1 MYEDLRKAADDDPM
15 SFTFDELLNWAQ
27 PLKMVV
33 DHRNMTPK
41 TMEVLQNEWKAK
53 CLVRNAAFHRAIE
66 IKRLKRKLVMLTKA
80 SDDTAE
86 QKIELEASDDAAEQ
100 KIELEMEITRL
111 ESENLEERTQRKKEE
126 EKRNKEEAW
135 QQEEEKDRMKDERE
149 RKRAKMELEEEAQR
163 VAKTARDR
171 KRAEK
176 EAEKVAKAAER
187 NFVRTFLEAEEVALE
202 HRRQERDRR
211 RATWTAE
218 LDETITRMRAD
229 GFSFA
234 KIASRLCND
243 LKKDDIKYRWNRH
256 LNA

>member
-1 MYEDLRKAADDDPM
+1 MYEDLRKAASDDPM
-15 SFTFDELLNWAQ
+15 SFTFHELLNWAQ

-33 DHRNMTPK
+33 NHRNKTPE
-41 TMEVLQNEWKAK
+41 TMEVLQNEWKAQG
-53 CLVRNAAFHRAIE
+53 LVKIAAFHRAIE
-66 IKRLKRKLVMLTKA
+66 IKQLKRKLVMLTKA

-176 EAEKVAKAAER
+176 EAEKVA
-187 NFVRTFLEAEEVALE
+187 
-202 HRRQERDRR
+202 
-211 RATWTAE
+211 
-218 LDETITRMRAD
+218 
-229 GFSFA
+229 
-234 KIASRLCND
+234 
-243 LKKDDIKYRWNRH
+243 
-256 LNA
+256 